1 MPGKL
6 EQYEAIQSE
15 RLYEKIVDQIE
26 GRILAGELK
35 PGDHLPAERE
45 LAEQFRVSRT
55 AVREAVKTLAEKG
68 LVQVRPGR
76 GTFVTNDTSEA
87 VRHSLGRMLKIGQ
100 PEGARYLVEVR
111 EIFEPE
117 TAALAAV
124 RASEEQITALREAVA
139 MMEDAL
145 DDGDTFIEGDLDFH
159 LTLAEASQNA
169 LIPILIDSIVDLLR
183 EQRMAI
189 FRVAG
194 GPQRGQYHHQRILDA
209 VSRHDPQAAREAMRA
224 HLRQVREDTGA
235 SSNP

>member
-1 MPGKL
+1 MPGKF

-35 PGDHLPAERE
+35 PGDHLPPERE

-55 AVREAVKTLAEKG
+55 AVREAVKILAEKG

-100 PEGARYLVEVR
+100 PEGARHLVEVR

-124 RASEEQITALREAVA
+124 RASDEQITALGEAVT
-139 MMEDAL
+139 MMDSAL
-145 DDGDTFIEGDLDFH
+145 DDGETFIEGDLDFH

-189 FRVAG
+189 FLVAG
-194 GPQRGQYHHQRILDA
+194 GPQRGQYHHRRILEA
-209 VSRHDPQAAREAMRA
+209 VSRHDPDAAREAMRA

>member
-1 MPGKL
+1 MPAKP
-6 EQYEAIQSE
+6 EQYAAIQSE

-26 GRILAGELK
+26 GRILSGELQ

-100 PEGARYLVEVR
+100 PEGARHLVEVR

-124 RASEEQITALREAVA
+124 RASDEQIAALREAVA
-139 MMEDAL
+139 MMDTALED
-145 DDGDTFIEGDLDFH
+145 GERFIEGDLDFH
-159 LTLAEASQNA
+159 LALAEASQNA

-183 EQRMAI
+183 EQRMTI
-189 FRVAG
+189 FQVSG
-194 GPQRGQYHHQRILDA
+194 GPQRGQYHHQRILEA
-209 VSRHDPQAAREAMRA
+209 VVRHDPDAARAAMRA

-235 SSNP
+235 LT

>member
-6 EQYEAIQSE
+6 EQYAAIQSE

-26 GRILAGELK
+26 GRILAGELQ
-35 PGDHLPAERE
+35 PGDHLPSERE

-124 RASEEQITALREAVA
+124 RASDEQITALREAVA
-139 MMEDAL
+139 MMEGAL

-189 FRVAG
+189 FHVAG
-194 GPQRGQYHHQRILDA
+194 GPQRGQYHHRRILEA

>member
-1 MPGKL
+1 MPGKF

-35 PGDHLPAERE
+35 PGDHLPPERE

-100 PEGARYLVEVR
+100 PEGARHLVEVR

-124 RASEEQITALREAVA
+124 RASDEQITALGEAVT
-139 MMEDAL
+139 MMDSAL
-145 DDGDTFIEGDLDFH
+145 DDGETFIEGDLDFH

-189 FRVAG
+189 FLVAG
-194 GPQRGQYHHQRILDA
+194 GPQRGQYHHRRILEA
-209 VSRHDPQAAREAMRA
+209 VIRHDPDAAREAMRA
-224 HLRQVREDTGA
+224 HLRQVREDAGA